1 MKYAVFQTVKLFF
14 NKFRKLTNPV
24 GDQSTQTKPPSV
36 SPIRRHLLGGLL
48 VGGGL
53 ALVGQSKTARAAEE
67 SADVSDAPSQELRF
81 PGDPADHKVVYQF
94 NKGEEAY
101 QNAVLFSVGAMLRK
115 YGDNIHIVVVGIGPG
130 IHILAKR
137 PKRPV
142 SKEIRERVA
151 SLLQYGVEFHA
162 CGNTMKSLDWTE
174 KDMLESAKVV
184 EVGAADLMELQE
196 QGYSYISW

>member
-1 MKYAVFQTVKLFF
+1 MKSTLLQTIKYFF
-14 NKFRKLTNPV
+14 NRKWITAFTVAEKKAATPKDSINSL
-24 GDQSTQTKPPSV
+24 
-36 SPIRRHLLGGLL
+36 RRHVVGGILA
-48 VGGGL
+48 GGGL
-53 ALVGQSKTARAAEE
+53 ALVGHSKSTQAAE
-67 SADVSDAPSQELRF
+67 DAGDKHNEEPQELRF

-94 NKGEEAY
+94 NKGDETY

-162 CGNTMKSLDWTE
+162 CGNTMKSLGWTE
-174 KDMLESAKVV
+174 NDVLESAKVV

-196 QGYSYISW
+196 QGYSYLSW